1 MADFGALSSLGVG
14 SGVLTYDVIDKL
26 RAADEEVM
34 IKPIDQ
40 RIENL
45 NSQEEELNTIITKT
59 ADLKSTVLDL
69 SDSVFLAKRSVDVT
83 GTGVDV
89 SVVDGVATQEI
100 DLTVNQLAKASIDQ
114 SKGFASTTSSVSDTD
129 TSMTISIDGN
139 DYTIDVAAGTTLEE
153 LAQMINDQTGGKV
166 SASILNTGG
175 TDPYSLIVK
184 STDTG
189 ASQSIS
195 YTYTGTD
202 FLGMTNVQAAQDAE
216 FVYNGVIVTR
226 ASNTVDD
233 LVTGMTLT
241 LKESGTTN
249 HISVI
254 QDNEAIVESVQAFV
268 DAYNELISEL
278 NTATQY
284 DADTG
289 VAGIFQGEGTINSLK
304 YGVSNIVTG
313 TTGAGGLPELGIS
326 VDRNGYM
333 TLDTLELTRALEENS
348 QKVSDIFAGSEESPG
363 IFSQLNDFLRGQ
375 TIGSDAT
382 MTRFGE
388 LLEDRNSNLNESR
401 ERKLAY
407 LDSKYQIMAKQFAA
421 YDAMIQQMNA
431 SYSSLQ
437 MVIDSM
443 NNTKQ

>member
-100 DLTVNQLAKASIDQ
+100 DLTVNQLAKANIDQ

-189 ASQSIS
+189 VSQSIS

-313 TTGAGGLPELGIS
+313 ATGAGGLPELGIS